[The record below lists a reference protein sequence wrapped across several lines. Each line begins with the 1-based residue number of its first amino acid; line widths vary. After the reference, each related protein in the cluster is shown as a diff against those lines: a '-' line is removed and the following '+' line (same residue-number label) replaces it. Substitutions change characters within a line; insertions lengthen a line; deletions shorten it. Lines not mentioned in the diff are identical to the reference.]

1 MASKIC
7 MNPAQTAELAKAI
20 AQGLAKNHEFIKTVV
35 QHNGDSQIGYKIAEY
50 TKDAV
55 QNIAM

>member
-1 MASKIC
+1 MASKIS
-7 MNPAQTAELAKAI
+7 MNPVQAAELAKAI
-20 AQGLAKNHEFIKTVV
+20 AYGLAKNPEFIKTVV

-55 QNIAM
+55 QDIVR

>member
-1 MASKIC
+1 MASKIS
-7 MNPAQTAELAKAI
+7 MNPVQAAELAKAI
-20 AQGLAKNHEFIKTVV
+20 AYGLAKNPEFIKTVV

-55 QNIAM
+55 QDIVM

>member
-1 MASKIC
+1 MANKIS
-7 MNPAQTAELAKAI
+7 MNPVQAAELAKDI
-20 AQGLAKNHEFIKTVV
+20 AYGLAKNPEFIKTVV

-55 QNIAM
+55 QDIVR

>member
-1 MASKIC
+1 MASKIS
-7 MNPAQTAELAKAI
+7 MNPVQEVELAKAI
-20 AQGLAKNHEFIKTVV
+20 AYGLAKNPEFIKTVV

-55 QNIAM
+55 QDIVR

>member
-7 MNPAQTAELAKAI
+7 MNPEQTAELAKAI
-20 AQGLAKNHEFIKTVV
+20 VHGLANNPEYIKAVV
-35 QHNGDSQIGYKIAEY
+35 QCNGASQIGYKIAEY

-55 QNIAM
+55 QNIVM